1 MKLQAEPLTAAT
13 LVSVMGRAPRGTM
26 AIYHTGL
33 LMRDRQHAPA
43 VNEIAAAAW
52 ALYQHGEA
60 LLFQRR
66 ISGGDCDYLIVKV

>member
-13 LVSVMGRAPRGTM
+13 LVSVMRAPRGTM

-52 ALYQHGEA
+52 ALYQHGDA

-66 ISGGDCDYLIVKV
+66 ISGGDCDYIIVKV